1 MRPACDGLRVLEL
14 GQGMAGSM
22 PGMVLADN
30 GADVVKVEPP
40 WGDFAR
46 GSDGPRMWDRGKR
59 SVVLDLRRADDRVA
73 ALDLVNDAD
82 VLIESFRP
90 GVAERL
96 GIGWDAVAPGNPGL
110 VYCSVSGFGPASG
123 YARV

>member
-1 MRPACDGLRVLEL
+1 MRPACDGLRVLEF

-46 GSDGPRMWDRGKR
+46 GTDGARMWNRGKR
-59 SVVLDLRRADDRVA
+59 SVVLDLRRDDDRAA
-73 ALDLVNDAD
+73 ALELASGAD

-90 GVAERL
+90 GVADRL
-96 GIGWDAVAPGNPGL
+96 GIGWDAVAPRNRGL
-110 VYCSVSGFGPASG
+110 VYCSVSGFGPRSA
-123 YARV
+123 AT